1 LLLNFAAGL
10 RGATPSSFSFRSLS
24 TIFDGDPVRLH
35 AKGDGDRLK
44 LWTARDGGPVAMSA
58 EAAWA

>member
-1 LLLNFAAGL
+1 LLLNFAAGI

-24 TIFDGDPVRLH
+24 TIFDGNPVRLH

-44 LWTARDGGPVAMSA
+44 L
-58 EAAWA
+58 